1 MATKKS
7 EELKPWR
14 QRRRSKEA
22 DIRKAAVHEFCRH
35 GYAGASI
42 QAIADAL
49 GMNKATLYH
58 YVDSKERLLADI
70 LDYAHD
76 VMIEIENKISALDA
90 TPVERLRAFLE
101 RHLVWYLNNLEL
113 AKVVFH
119 EWTNLTGALLE
130 AQRERRRAFDD
141 YVRGLIRAGQADVT
155 LRRDLNVTLATNFI
169 LGAINAVPSWY
180 RKRGSRSARELARI
194 YADYAITVLTC
205 KPSRCA
211 PGAAGGKGAP

>member
-1 MATKKS
+1 MAATS

-14 QRRRSKEA
+14 RRRRSKQAE
-22 DIRKAAVHEFCRH
+22 IREAAVREFCRH
-35 GYAGASI
+35 GYGGASI

-58 YVDSKERLLADI
+58 YVDSKERLLVDI

-76 VMIEIENKISALDA
+76 VMIEIEHEISALGV

-119 EWTNLTGALLE
+119 EWTNLTGPLLE

-141 YVRGLIRAGQADVT
+141 YVRGLIREGQSGGV
-155 LRRDLNVTLATNFI
+155 LRKEVNVTLATNFI
-169 LGAINAVPSWY
+169 LGATNAVPSWY
-180 RKRGSRSARELARI
+180 RKRGSRSAKQIARI
-194 YADYAITVLTC
+194 FADHAITMLSS
-205 KPSRCA
+205 KPR
-211 PGAAGGKGAP
+211 